1 MIEQLSQLTGEH
13 FINGKWQAG
22 DDQILHPEN
31 PGLQQTGWS
40 GVSASKNLVGQAVA
54 AARAAFDAWAMLPF
68 EQREVVVRN
77 YAQALKSHS
86 DLFAQVIHLETGKP
100 LWESKTEA
108 AAMVGKVE
116 LSIIAYHARTGHRR
130 DETGPVVTQLSH
142 KPQGVLAVLGPYNF
156 PGHLPN
162 GHIVPALLAGNCIVF
177 KPSEATPATA
187 ELMLR
192 CWQQAGLPSG
202 VINMVQGAGDTGK
215 ALAGHS
221 DINGLLFTG
230 SSRTGAALHQLF
242 GGQPEKIL
250 ALEMGGNNPL
260 VVEQVADIDACVY
273 NILQS
278 AFVSAGQ
285 RCTCA
290 RRLIMLRC
298 EHNQKTLQALVEASK
313 QMAVGFGEEDFYGP
327 VIHEAAAEQLLTA
340 QMNLIDAGGHPLLT
354 MAKLHEHKP
363 LLGPGI
369 MDVTNVAELPDEE
382 YFGPLL
388 QVLWVDTLEQAVIAA
403 NKTRFG
409 LSAGLLA
416 DDVAAWDYFSPR
428 INAGIVNWNRPLTG
442 ASGAAPFGGMGASG
456 NHRPSAYYAADYCAH
471 PVASLLADKV
481 ELPPALS
488 PGIKL

>member
-1 MIEQLSQLTGEH
+1 M
-13 FINGKWQAG
+13 
-22 DDQILHPEN
+22 
-31 PGLQQTGWS
+31 
-40 GVSASKNLVGQAVA
+40 
-54 AARAAFDAWAMLPF
+54 
-68 EQREVVVRN
+68 
-77 YAQALKSHS
+77 
-86 DLFAQVIHLETGKP
+86 
-100 LWESKTEA
+100 WESKTEA
-108 AAMVGKVE
+108 AAMVGKIE
-116 LSIIAYHARTGHRR
+116 LSMTAYHARTGYRR
-130 DETGPVVTQLSH
+130 DDSGPVVAQLSH

-187 ELMLR
+187 ELMVR
-192 CWQQAGLPSG
+192 CWQQAGLPRG
-202 VINMVQGAGDTGK
+202 VINLVQGAGDTGK
-215 ALAGHS
+215 ALAAHP

-230 SSRTGAALHQLF
+230 SSQTGAALHRFF
-242 GGQPEKIL
+242 GGRPDKLL

-260 VVEQVADIDACVY
+260 VVEQVADVNACVY
-273 NILQS
+273 HIIQS
-278 AFVSAGQ
+278 AFISAGQ

-290 RRLIMLRC
+290 RRLIFVRSAYNEKILA
-298 EHNQKTLQALVEASK
+298 ALINAAK
-313 QMAVGFGEEDFYGP
+313 QMSVGFSETDFYGP
-327 VIHEAAAEQLLTA
+327 VIHEAAAEMLLTA

-369 MDVTNVAELPDEE
+369 MDVTGVENLPDEE

-388 QVLWVDTLEQAVIAA
+388 QVQWVDSLEQAVVAA
-403 NKTRFG
+403 NNTRFG

-416 DDVAAWDYFSPR
+416 DDARAWAYFIAR

-471 PVASLLADKV
+471 PVASLVADKA
-481 ELPPALS
+481 ELPPTLS
-488 PGIKL
+488 PGIRL